1 MASDPG
7 QYVYQ
12 GFINRGFYP
21 HQAAVLAGNFQQES
35 GFDPAA
41 WNPKEE
47 AAGAMQW
54 RLDRRTGLEQYAQET
69 GRRPDDLDAQMDW
82 VVKEMTGPEA
92 KNAAAFL
99 TANDLAGA
107 NAAIR
112 RYIRYG
118 DNSEGARLK
127 YAQAFAGSDDNTG
140 GEAMAAENK
149 SAVPSKAD
157 FLKNWRE
164 GAQPIDASAAGTT
177 GVEAGTDNGA
187 TPTKADF
194 LKQWRRESETPTDA
208 VEQPA
213 PASPAVPTGAAS
225 PDVFTNQT
233 PGALG
238 NNPMAAVGGDPAPY
252 VPPAGGEPYADSYL
266 AQGMSGVNEGIGNV
280 LGAPVDIAAFLLNK
294 GIDGANALFPPDQ
307 NLSGPVSGE
316 QPRPRFGY
324 IENPALGSG
333 FFNKLMGD
341 AGAIKPETDDPGKRF
356 VRRVAQE
363 VGATAVPVLGQFGRV
378 SQPLRMAATEL
389 GLATGSGT
397 GAATANYLMPD
408 NPYADMAGQVL
419 GGLTAGGAGKLL
431 AKGITP
437 FGMTAE
443 RQAAADALDSQGV
456 NALTAGQKT
465 GSPFLKQIEANVGGN
480 KLLGKLDEQKDQF
493 TAAALKSAGIDA
505 KRATPEVIDQAFTRI
520 GGEFDD
526 LAMRN
531 TLRADQGLVKD
542 LGDVWSEYTAIV
554 NPNARAPIVEGTVR
568 DISDAIRANGG
579 TITGEAYQAMRSRLD
594 KAARAARADPQLSD
608 ALSGLRGALDG
619 AMERSISPEDLV
631 AWRQAR
637 NEYRNLLTI
646 ERAAVGAGEDAAL
659 GIISPVRLKAAA
671 VAQGGK
677 RGYARGS
684 SELGNTARNAL
695 IAMGDIPAAQK
706 GSTFMGLSPSRI
718 LGAVGGA
725 VTGGPIGAAT
735 GAGLGYLADKALP
748 VVQGNMLM
756 SGPVQKYLAN
766 SLMTNNPR
774 LFPMGVASIPGGI
787 ANATGSMAGQRQ
799 PIEIT
804 IGTRGLP
811 VSAQ

>member
-1 MASDPG
+1 MANDPG

-12 GFINRGFYP
+12 GFIKRGFYP

-99 TANDLAGA
+99 SAGDLAGG

-112 RYIRYG
+112 KYIRYG

-127 YAQAFAGSDDNTG
+127 YAQAFAGSNDNTG
-140 GEAMAAENK
+140 GEAMADNK
-149 SAVPSKAD
+149 GAVPSKAD
-157 FLKNWRE
+157 FLKSWRE
-164 GAQPIDASAAGTT
+164 SAQPIDTGAALPMAADAPGAETGTVPSKT
-177 GVEAGTDNGA
+177 
-187 TPTKADF
+187 DF
-194 LKQWRRESETPTDA
+194 LKQWRGESGAPAA
-208 VEQPA
+208 VEQPETVA
-213 PASPAVPTGAAS
+213 PAAASIPS
-225 PDVFTNQT
+225 PDVFTEQT
-233 PGALG
+233 PGAFG
-238 NNPMAAVGGDPAPY
+238 VNPMAVPGGDPVAP
-252 VPPAGGEPYADSYL
+252 PAAAGGEPYADSYL

-280 LGAPVDIAAFLLNK
+280 LGAPVDIATLLINK
-294 GIDGANALFPPDQ
+294 GIEGTNWLSGANIPTIQD
-307 NLSGPVSGE
+307 
-316 QPRPRFGY
+316 
-324 IENPALGSG
+324 PAFGSG
-333 FFNKLMGD
+333 QINRLMGN
-341 AGAIKPETDDPGKRF
+341 AGAITPETNDPGKRF

-378 SQPLRMAATEL
+378 AQPLRMAATEL

-397 GAATANYLMPD
+397 GAAVANQLMPD

-443 RQAAADALDSQGV
+443 RQAAADALEAQGV

-465 GSPFLKQIEANVGGN
+465 GSPVLKQLEANVGGN
-480 KLLGKLDEQKDQF
+480 KLLSKLDEQKEQF
-493 TAAALKSAGIDA
+493 TAATLKSAGIDA
-505 KRATPEVIDQAFTRI
+505 KRATPEVIDQAFNRI
-520 GGEFDD
+520 GSEFDD

-531 TLRADQGLVKD
+531 TLKADQGLVKD

-554 NPNARAPIVEGTVR
+554 NPTARAPIVESTVR

-594 KAARAARADPQLSD
+594 KAARSARADPQLSD

-619 AMERSISPEDLV
+619 AMERSITPEDLA
-631 AWRQAR
+631 AWKQAR
-637 NEYRNLLTI
+637 SEYRNMLTI

-659 GIISPVRLKAAA
+659 GLISPVRLKAAA

-684 SELGNTARNAL
+684 SDLGNTARNAL
-695 IAMGDIPAAQK
+695 IAMGDLPPAAK

-725 VTGGPIGAAT
+725 ITGGPMGAAT

-774 LFPMGVASIPGGI
+774 MFPMGIGAVPGGI
-787 ANATGSMAGQRQ
+787 ANATGNMVGKRQ
-799 PIEIT
+799 PVEIT

-811 VSAQ
+811 VQ